1 MWAGC
6 DARLLRGRAPTQG
19 GKVMN
24 TLLQD
29 LRYAWRTLV
38 KSRLFTATAL
48 AVLALGIG
56 ANTTIYTIVR
66 GIALRPLPF
75 DQQSRLM
82 FIGEVSPSGRR
93 EAIAPANFVDLAR
106 QSRTFEQMAIHRGA
120 RFVLTGR
127 PVPESVSGANVSSTF
142 FATLR
147 VQPQRGRDFLAQDES
162 VGGTRAAILSH
173 RGWLRLFSEDR
184 AIVGRTI
191 TLDGID
197 HTVVGILPAG
207 FSLWE
212 TDIWVAGFDSTL
224 MANRV
229 AHNVGAIGRLKE
241 RISLDQARAELDTIG
256 PRLAMAYPATNTGW
270 AFRTLPLQEAW
281 LGEYRPTSMV
291 LLGAV
296 AMVLLIAC
304 ANLANLL
311 LERALARDREMF
323 IRLALGAGRSRVVRQ
338 MLTESL
344 LLALTGGAV
353 GVLAASWSLS
363 LVVAL
368 IPGNTLMQIPGGI
381 NAIHLDLH
389 TLGIALGMSLGTG
402 ILFGLAPAARL
413 KRLEA
418 EGALRESVR
427 GASGGREGYFWR
439 RTLVVVQMA
448 LSTIL
453 LIGAALMVQS
463 LWHLQRLDRGYMVEN
478 ALSVTLLL
486 PQAKYPE
493 PRAREAFFSSV
504 IERIRGL
511 PGVTRVG
518 AMALLSARGRP
529 FVVEGQPPSSRDAAP
544 IAIYRVATPEF
555 LATMGIP
562 LMMGRDFSQN
572 DRTESPGV
580 AIVNRTLARVVWPTG
595 DPVGRRLQLL
605 MPAGDTWVTVIGVAS
620 DVRESLDPRST
631 RWNWSRDRQS
641 TVRFHRN
648 RSLA

>member
-19 GKVMN
+19 GEVMN

-173 RGWLRLFSEDR
+173 RGWLRLFSEDP

-256 PRLAMAYPATNTGW
+256 RRLAMAYPATNTGW

-402 ILFGLAPAARL
+402 ILFGLAPL
-413 KRLEA
+413 H
-418 EGALRESVR
+418 ALN
-427 GASGGREGYFWR
+427 AWR
-439 RTLVVVQMA
+439 RRGRCGNLYVAPLV
-448 LSTIL
+448 
-453 LIGAALMVQS
+453 G
-463 LWHLQRLDRGYMVEN
+463 GG
-478 ALSVTLLL
+478 LLL
-486 PQAKYPE
+486 
-493 PRAREAFFSSV
+493 
-504 IERIRGL
+504 
-511 PGVTRVG
+511 
-518 AMALLSARGRP
+518 
-529 FVVEGQPPSSRDAAP
+529 
-544 IAIYRVATPEF
+544 
-555 LATMGIP
+555 
-562 LMMGRDFSQN
+562 
-572 DRTESPGV
+572 GV
-580 AIVNRTLARVVWPTG
+580 AH
-595 DPVGRRLQLL
+595 
-605 MPAGDTWVTVIGVAS
+605 
-620 DVRESLDPRST
+620 
-631 RWNWSRDRQS
+631 WS
-641 TVRFHRN
+641 
-648 RSLA
+648 